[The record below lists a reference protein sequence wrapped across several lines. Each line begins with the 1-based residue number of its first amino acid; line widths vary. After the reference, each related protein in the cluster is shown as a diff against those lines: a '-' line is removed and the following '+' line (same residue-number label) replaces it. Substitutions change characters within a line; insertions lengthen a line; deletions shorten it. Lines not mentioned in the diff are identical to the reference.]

1 MHTVLDISGW
11 ERKVAESEAVLLR
24 ESVRGAL
31 TTGAGLQA
39 TLEMVRRRMRS
50 LTPAQRE
57 IVVAAID
64 APTR

>member
-1 MHTVLDISGW
+1 MHTVLDIDGW
-11 ERKVAESEAVLLR
+11 ERRVAESEAALLR

-31 TTGAGLQA
+31 ASGAGLQA

-57 IVVAAID
+57 IVVTAID
-64 APTR
+64 APSR

>member
-1 MHTVLDISGW
+1 MHTVLDINGW
-11 ERKVAESEAVLLR
+11 EQTVAESEAVLLR

-31 TTGAGLQA
+31 ASGAGLQA
-39 TLEMVRRRMRS
+39 TLDMVRRRMRS

-64 APTR
+64 APRR

>member
-1 MHTVLDISGW
+1 MQTVLDINGW
-11 ERKVAESEAVLLR
+11 ERRVAESEAVLLR

-31 TTGAGLQA
+31 TSGAGLPA

-57 IVVAAID
+57 LVVAAID